1 MQMQLAI
8 FGVVCLIISI
18 FVFRTASRLQK
29 NTTDMLAGIRAEA
42 VEADQKIAQLEKLE
56 KQAVAAAAP
65 VEPEDE
71 PFVRLADGIM
81 GRASEY
87 ETRGDGQLVRK
98 DRWKVGF
105 GNIVTTLIGSRSE
118 YEIDDIVE
126 KVRVIAE
133 AARADYESGGNGVPG
148 SAPVWGPC
156 PANCNDGL
164 VRSGQ
169 ECQVCDGRAKV
180 VIEAP
185 TAAKVAPEAVP
196 VAAAKEES
204 PAE

>member
-1 MQMQLAI
+1 MQFSI

-18 FVFRTASRLQK
+18 FVFRTASRLHK
-29 NTTDMLAGIRAEA
+29 NTTDMLAGIRTEA
-42 VEADQKIAQLEKLE
+42 VEADQKIAHLEKLE
-56 KQAVAAAAP
+56 QQAAAAAMP
-65 VEPEDE
+65 VAPEDE
-71 PFVRLADGIM
+71 PFIPLAGGIM

-105 GNIVTTLIGSRSE
+105 GNIVTILIGSRSE

-133 AARADYESGGNGVPG
+133 AARADYETGGNGTPG

-156 PANCNDGL
+156 PADCNEGMATYDKECDVCHGRGEVVVEEPTNL
-164 VRSGQ
+164 V
-169 ECQVCDGRAKV
+169 A
-180 VIEAP
+180 
-185 TAAKVAPEAVP
+185 APEA
-196 VAAAKEES
+196 AQDSLTKEKS
-204 PAE
+204 SN

>member
-1 MQMQLAI
+1 MQFAI
-8 FGVVCLIISI
+8 FGAICFIISI
-18 FVFRTASRLQK
+18 FVFRTATRLHK
-29 NTTDMLAGIRAEA
+29 NTTEMLAGIRTEA

-56 KQAVAAAAP
+56 QKAAAAATP

-71 PFVRLADGIM
+71 PFVRLAGGIM

-105 GNIVTTLIGSRSE
+105 GNIVTILIGSRSE
-118 YEIDDIVE
+118 YEIDDMVE

-169 ECQVCDGRAKV
+169 ECEVCDGRGKV

-185 TAAKVAPEAVP
+185 TTPVVAPEAELVSP
-196 VAAAKEES
+196 AKEES

>member
-1 MQMQLAI
+1 MQLAI
-8 FGVVCLIISI
+8 FGVVCLIISA

-29 NTTDMLAGIRAEA
+29 NTTEMLEGIRAEA
-42 VEADQKIAQLEKLE
+42 VDADKKIAELEKLE
-56 KQAVAAAAP
+56 KKAAEAAMPVA
-65 VEPEDE
+65 PEDE
-71 PFVRLADGIM
+71 PFVRLAGGIL

-87 ETRGDGQLVRK
+87 ETRDDGELVRK

-105 GNIVTTLIGSRSE
+105 GNIVTILIGSRSK

-126 KVRVIAE
+126 KVRVVAE

-148 SAPVWGPC
+148 SAPAWGPC

-169 ECQVCDGRAKV
+169 ECQVCDGLGKV

-185 TAAKVAPEAVP
+185 TTPATAPEAEP
-196 VAAAKEES
+196 VAPAKEES